1 MIKQTLAI
9 ALIASALLG
18 ETTLC
23 YKENITTPSKIEK
36 ISLDGGVCD
45 GQFSVADMKGSGWS
59 IKDISISKGETGSNY
74 TYIFH
79 RENTKT
85 TGDVPLQISSN
96 ELKSQLL
103 ILENEKK
110 DQAMAE
116 KKIHTIQN
124 GKKIYEQQCER
135 CHGANGE
142 KKPYTSGAL
151 QGMTSDDFEEAMRDY
166 GLNQRDNGAA
176 LIMNPY
182 TLISGERKD
191 VIEYL
196 ISTGVLQKIE
206 KK

>member
-1 MIKQTLAI
+1 MTKQTLAI
-9 ALIASALLG
+9 VFITSTLLG

-23 YKENITTPSKIEK
+23 YKENITTPSKIEM
-36 ISLDGGVCD
+36 IPFDGGICD
-45 GQFSVADMKGSGWS
+45 GKFSIHQMKGLGWS
-59 IKDISISKGETGSNY
+59 IKDIAITKGENGSNY
-74 TYIFH
+74 TYILY
-79 RENTKT
+79 RENTQKENGT
-85 TGDVPLQISSN
+85 PIQISSK

-103 ILENEKK
+103 ILENEKQ

-116 KKIHTIQN
+116 KKTLAIKN

-135 CHGANGE
+135 CHGSNGE
-142 KKPYTSGAL
+142 KKPYTSGVL

-182 TLISGERKD
+182 TLISSERKD

-196 ISTGVLQKIE
+196 ISTGVLQKTD